1 MTATW
6 LRARL
11 SDGWKAKIRD
21 EEKSMLKLATL
32 VLALGLVATGCAA
45 HDNRVALNDKCNS
58 GDQNACQQLAADEAP
73 APYPPNQTVHVGPG
87 GGIPAVGN
95 VGGVHVGGLGGLG
108 GIGGGVGGGIH

>member
-6 LRARL
+6 RRARL
-11 SDGWKAKIRD
+11 ADGRKAKIRD

-58 GDQNACQQLAADEAP
+58 GDQNACQQIAADEAP
-73 APYPPNQTVHVGPG
+73 APYPPNQTVRTAPG
-87 GGIPAVGN
+87 GGLPPNA
-95 VGGVHVGGLGGLG
+95 GVSGVSGLG
-108 GIGGGVGGGIH
+108 GISVGGIGGLH

>member
-1 MTATW
+1 
-6 LRARL
+6 
-11 SDGWKAKIRD
+11 
-21 EEKSMLKLATL
+21 MLIG
-32 VLALGLVATGCAA
+32 ALTMMA
-45 HDNRVALNDKCNS
+45 
-58 GDQNACQQLAADEAP
+58 LAATTIAGVAQPP